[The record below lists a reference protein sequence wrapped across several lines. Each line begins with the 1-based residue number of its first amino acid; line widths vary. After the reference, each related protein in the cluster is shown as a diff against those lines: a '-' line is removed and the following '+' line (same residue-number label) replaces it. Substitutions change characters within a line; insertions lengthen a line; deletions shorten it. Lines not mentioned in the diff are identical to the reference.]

1 MTIPAL
7 RRHTSRLNRSQPTI
21 SLGIKNS
28 QIVMILLAVI
38 PSENVQFI
46 FEQCGRMIFYLRCLN
61 DNSVIVD
68 LVNYNVLLW
77 WPQIV

>member
-1 MTIPAL
+1 
-7 RRHTSRLNRSQPTI
+7 
-21 SLGIKNS
+21 
-28 QIVMILLAVI
+28 MILLAVI

-68 LVNYNVLLW
+68 LVNFNVLLW